1 MSEVAG
7 LDPKHVH
14 DTVNR
19 HRSEPTYRPIMVVDD
34 ASLAQVAAVL
44 ARQLDTEL
52 PDVQVDEVPTRQ
64 YPAESFAAH
73 LFGYVGE
80 ASEGQVE
87 SEGLNSGAIV
97 GQAGVEKIYN
107 KLLMGE
113 DGARLVKV
121 NSMGREI
128 GLVKEIPA
136 TSGRRVQLTIDKD
149 LQRAAEEGFKAGGFN
164 GAAVVMDPR
173 TGEVLAFTSRPG
185 YDPNDFAA
193 GIDRATWDGLNT
205 DPLKPLQNRAI
216 QGLYS
221 PGSTFKIVVAV
232 AALEEGVITPD
243 FRVSCRGSA
252 VFYGRPF
259 QCWKKGGHGSVDLR
273 HAMEQS
279 CNVYYYT
286 IGNMVGVD
294 KIHKWATLLGL
305 GEKTG
310 IDLPN
315 EIEGLVPS
323 TEWKRRRYNE
333 KWYAGETIS
342 VSIGQGQV
350 SITPIS
356 LAVMMSTVANGGTR
370 FIPHLLKAVDEGNG
384 LEARAASRAEVA
396 RAAEAGNDCRAA
408 RRLVPRRQW
417 RRHRWA
423 GAHSRQGRL
432 GKDRNCAGDFAAG
445 RQEGGGTHRTRS
457 ARSRLVR
464 IFRSARQSGNRR
476 RDLRRAQRAR
486 LDIGAHREIRDGD
499 LLQQEGRQAAAEAL
513 DADARCRIRN
523 PTSRRRLSRGA
534 ESQPRS
540 GAPRP
545 AGTDMLERR
554 LYLHLDWLLL
564 GAIMCLT
571 FIGVAMIYST
581 TGGWR
586 LPTTQMY
593 AIVIGAIAFAIC
605 LTVDYRALTDKSH
618 FIYLALL
625 ALLIY
630 VLFFGTSAGGA
641 RRWIS
646 LGAFN
651 LQPSEFAKVGVAL
664 VLAKFFGENRRGAPT
679 TGDLFI
685 AGLLAGVPLILIA
698 REPDL
703 GTAVTLLPI
712 YLGIAY
718 VAGMRLR
725 IIGILAVVAVVTVPI
740 AWNFALKPYQK
751 SRVETFLDPS
761 QDPRGAGYQ
770 QIQAQITVGSGGL
783 HGQGLQK
790 GHAGAAQVPAR
801 RPQRLHLFGAC
812 RRTGFCR
819 RAVRARPVPDCDL
832 ARARGGA
839 SRQGSAGRLSGDG
852 AALQLHVS
860 GDLQHHDVGRPRAG
874 QGFDA
879 SAVELRRVVDDRHA
893 GELRP
898 DPQRA
903 DAPVY

>member
-1 MSEVAG
+1 MAEFTAPIEDRRSVTIRLVVLQVGFAVTFAILAFSFWYLQVVQNEKFNELAENNHQRTIALRAPRGVMLDRNGEVLVENRSSFTISIVREHTKDIDRTIQVLSEVAG
-7 LDPKHVH
+7 LDPKSVQQ
-14 DTVNR
+14 TVNR

-64 YPAESFAAH
+64 YPSESFAAH

-87 SEGLNSGAIV
+87 TEGLNSGAIV

-136 TSGRRVQLTIDKD
+136 TTGRRVQLTIDKD
-149 LQRAAEEGFKAGGFN
+149 LQRAAEEGFKTGGFN
-164 GAAVVMDPR
+164 GAAVVLDPR

-193 GIDRATWDGLNT
+193 GIDRATWAGLNS

-221 PGSTFKIVVAV
+221 PGSTFKIAVAV

-252 VFYGRPF
+252 VFFGRPF
-259 QCWKKGGHGSVDLR
+259 QCWKRGGHGSVDLR

-286 IGNMVGVD
+286 IGNMTGVD

-370 FIPHLLKAVDEGNG
+370 FIPHLLKAIDQGKGWQPVQPPAPKSRVQLKPATIAALHDGLYLVVNG
-384 LEARAASRAEVA
+384 AGTGGRARI
-396 RAAEAGNDCRAA
+396 
-408 RRLVPRRQW
+408 P
-417 RRHRWA
+417 
-423 GAHSRQGRL
+423 
-432 GKDRNCAGDFAAG
+432 GKDVSGKTGTA
-445 RQEGGGTHRTRS
+445 QVISLQGGKKAPGTHRARS

-464 IFRSARQSGNRR
+464 IFRSARQPGNRR

-486 LDIGAHREIRDGD
+486 LDIGAHREVRDGD
-499 LLQQEGRQAAAEAL
+499 LLQQEGRQASAEAL
-513 DADARCRIRN
+513 DADGGTDAGTRRTARASACGCRVAAA
-523 PTSRRRLSRGA
+523 SRGLA
-534 ESQPRS
+534 
-540 GAPRP
+540 
-545 AGTDMLERR
+545 TRR
-554 LYLHLDWLLL
+554 E
-564 GAIMCLT
+564 LT
-571 FIGVAMIYST
+571 
-581 TGGWR
+581 
-586 LPTTQMY
+586 
-593 AIVIGAIAFAIC
+593 C
-605 LTVDYRALTDKSH
+605 
-618 FIYLALL
+618 
-625 ALLIY
+625 
-630 VLFFGTSAGGA
+630 
-641 RRWIS
+641 
-646 LGAFN
+646 
-651 LQPSEFAKVGVAL
+651 
-664 VLAKFFGENRRGAPT
+664 
-679 TGDLFI
+679 
-685 AGLLAGVPLILIA
+685 
-698 REPDL
+698 
-703 GTAVTLLPI
+703 
-712 YLGIAY
+712 
-718 VAGMRLR
+718 
-725 IIGILAVVAVVTVPI
+725 
-740 AWNFALKPYQK
+740 WN
-751 SRVETFLDPS
+751 
-761 QDPRGAGYQ
+761 
-770 QIQAQITVGSGGL
+770 
-783 HGQGLQK
+783 
-790 GHAGAAQVPAR
+790 
-801 RPQRLHLFGAC
+801 
-812 RRTGFCR
+812 
-819 RAVRARPVPDCDL
+819 
-832 ARARGGA
+832 GA
-839 SRQGSAGRLSGDG
+839 STCTSTGSSSGRSC
-852 AALQLHVS
+852 
-860 GDLQHHDVGRPRAG
+860 
-874 QGFDA
+874 A
-879 SAVELRRVVDDRHA
+879 SPSSASR
-893 GELRP
+893 
-898 DPQRA
+898 
-903 DAPVY
+903 